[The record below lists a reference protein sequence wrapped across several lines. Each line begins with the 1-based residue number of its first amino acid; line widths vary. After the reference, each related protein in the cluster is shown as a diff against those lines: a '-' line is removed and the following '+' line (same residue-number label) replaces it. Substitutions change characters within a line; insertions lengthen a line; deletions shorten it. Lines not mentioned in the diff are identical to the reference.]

1 MLPTL
6 SYKSKSLDREVPLDS
21 VHDLPTSELQS
32 FYQETT
38 ETIKSIDHD
47 IMQAEKFQ
55 QATGIAPDHDWVH
68 RAKKKR
74 KICLDFAIKASAAL
88 RGSSGLSFEEAY
100 HKRLDE
106 ILCEELDPVTVD
118 RIKHEAKELALN
130 DVGRN

>member
-6 SYKSKSLDREVPLDS
+6 SYKSKSLEREVPLDS
-21 VHDLPTSELQS
+21 VHNLPTSELQS
-32 FYQETT
+32 LYEETT

-47 IMQAEKFQ
+47 MSQAEEFQ
-55 QATGIAPDHDWVH
+55 QTTGIAPDHDWIH

-74 KICLDFAIKASAAL
+74 KICLDFAIKVSAVL
-88 RGSSGLSFEEAY
+88 RGSSGVSFEEAY
-100 HKRLDE
+100 DKRLYE
-106 ILCEELDPVTVD
+106 ILCEELDPITVD